1 MKLDIISRGVKPAE
15 LLSNSLWISGP
26 EFLTLY
32 KDSWPSLKVGDKYI
46 LLFEIES
53 RGNDVNV

>member
-46 LLFEIES
+46 LLF
-53 RGNDVNV
+53 